1 MNYEF
6 FGLFCAA
13 FLILGLLFGDGLYV
27 LAADF
32 YDQTCGD
39 LRFSQVMQ
47 NRARRHKEFSLF
59 CGVLWLAIAAV
70 RLPSGAVCVMEEAA
84 FATVLLAA
92 AFIDEETGYVP
103 DFIPLVIFVLGAACC
118 IFGEGRTERSDRL
131 LGLAIALA
139 FYGGSYFI
147 SKIALKKEG
156 MGIGDVALMAASG
169 TILGLGGSIF
179 ATLIATLSA
188 AVVLSVRVKKD
199 GESEVGYPFVPFLA
213 LGCICA
219 IAFDNGAIAL
229 YLSFFN

>member
-1 MNYEF
+1 MNCDF

-13 FLILGLLFGDGLYV
+13 FLILGLLFGNCLYV
-27 LAADF
+27 LAVEF
-32 YDQTCGD
+32 CESTRRD
-39 LRFSQVMQ
+39 LQVLQRNMG
-47 NRARRHKEFSLF
+47 RRKAFSLF

-70 RLPSGAVCVMEEAA
+70 RLPCGAICVMEEVI
-84 FATVLLAA
+84 FVTVLLVA

-103 DFIPLVIFVLGAACC
+103 DFIPLVIFVLGAVCC
-118 IFGEGRTERSDRL
+118 IFGEGRAERADRL
-131 LGLAIALA
+131 LGLVIALA

-156 MGIGDVALMAASG
+156 MGIGDVALMSASG
-169 TILGLGGSIF
+169 TILGLGGTIF

-188 AVVLSVRVKKD
+188 AVVLSVRVNKD
-199 GESEVGYPFVPFLA
+199 GENEVGYPFVPFLA

-229 YLSFFN
+229 YLSLFN